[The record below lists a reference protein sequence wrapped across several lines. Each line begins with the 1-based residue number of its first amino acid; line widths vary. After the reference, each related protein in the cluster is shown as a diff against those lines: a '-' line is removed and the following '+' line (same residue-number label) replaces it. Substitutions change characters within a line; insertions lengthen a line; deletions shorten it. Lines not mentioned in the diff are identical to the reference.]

1 MQIVLWLLPL
11 VVFGLAAYL
20 GLGKLGE
27 MPQHAV
33 HDRPKGRIPDGPVDE
48 AFLAEARIPVAAH
61 GYDRGQVD
69 GVLRRIAD
77 GEGVEPGRC
86 CSTSSAGATTCRS
99 WTTFSTVPSRLRR
112 GPRSDSFDRTARL
125 LGPIRNNGGHTSS
138 AHTE

>member
-1 MQIVLWLLPL
+1 MQIVLWLLPR

-69 GVLRRIAD
+69 GLLRRIAD
-77 GEGVEPGRC
+77 GEGVEPG
-86 CSTSSAGATTCRS
+86 AVL
-99 WTTFSTVPSRLRR
+99 FDVVRR
-112 GPRSDSFDRTARL
+112 GYDMQVVDDLLDRPQPAAPGAEERLFRPDSPPAWSDK
-125 LGPIRNNGGHTSS
+125 
-138 AHTE
+138 E

>member
-69 GVLRRIAD
+69 GLLRRIAD
-77 GEGVEPGRC
+77 GEGVEPG
-86 CSTSSAGATTCRS
+86 AVL
-99 WTTFSTVPSRLRR
+99 FDVVRR
-112 GPRSDSFDRTARL
+112 GYDMQVVDDLLDRPQPAAPGAKERLFRPDSPPAWSDK
-125 LGPIRNNGGHTSS
+125 
-138 AHTE
+138 E